1 MPELV
6 AIGSVGA
13 FITFLLANFN
23 LYIVHRSFSD
33 PKFKILNIN
42 LNRLGWY
49 WSMDQ
54 GTPAQ
59 LENRDPQVLG
69 EADYQKAT
77 RSAFIFGTLMIF
89 LSWLGLLVLSVYM
102 ISVYKIAKSRIEKN
116 VMNSDLVKKDI
127 QNLDEIKQL
136 LSKTAGVN

>member
-23 LYIVHRSFSD
+23 LYIVHKSFSD
-33 PKFKILNIN
+33 MKYKTLNTN

-54 GTPAQ
+54 GAPVR
-59 LENRDPQVLG
+59 LEDRDPQNLN

-89 LSWLGLLVLSVYM
+89 LSWLGLLVLAIYM
-102 ISVYKIAKSRIEKN
+102 VSVYKIAKSRTEKKL
-116 VMNSDLVKKDI
+116 MSSDLVKKDI
-127 QNLDEIKQL
+127 HNLDEIKQL
-136 LSKTAGVN
+136 LSQTTDLI